1 MHRPFP
7 KKDKA
12 RKASAEQLTVFTSST
27 RADALVAAVYRLS
40 RNDAVKLVDGQK
52 VFAAGRMVTSRSKE
66 IPENVSVSVRGFG
79 RFRLLS
85 VEKTKKERLKCRVE
99 K

>member
-1 MHRPFP
+1 MLAGRI
-7 KKDKA
+7 KDFLVHGVA
-12 RKASAEQLTVFTSST
+12 QIIGSAHTDIKNL
-27 RADALVAAVYRLS
+27 AAQA
-40 RNDAVKLVDGQK
+40 NVKLIDGQK

-66 IPENVSVSVRGFG
+66 IPENVPVSVRGFG